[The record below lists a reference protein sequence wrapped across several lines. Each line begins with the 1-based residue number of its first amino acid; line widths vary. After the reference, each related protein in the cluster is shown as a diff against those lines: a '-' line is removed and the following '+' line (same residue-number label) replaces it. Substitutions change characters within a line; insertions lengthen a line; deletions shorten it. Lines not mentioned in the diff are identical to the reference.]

1 MKTIKINYNKRIG
14 DVIFIVEGQK
24 DESKL
29 IVDIFHQVFKYNIYK
44 INSKDEFIQLKKT
57 DDKYSRILIIKNKIP
72 QIQGIIKHEDYLDK
86 IFNKISNFG
95 FDPHNSA
102 IYFIFDRDYLSNS
115 QNVIEGLMRKLI
127 NSRENPE
134 YYIPGILLLSYP
146 SLESFYCNANNDDS
160 TFSSALEMKKYVN
173 VNKYKNITEEN
184 IKIATMKFLEILRQ
198 INLIYDENI
207 LDDFKEFNK
216 DILIKEDTKYH
227 ESGFYL
233 TLSLFII
240 SLLDLQIIELAWLF
254 CEFRKFYILVVD
266 MINILV
272 VLGMHTNK

>member
-14 DVIFIVEGQK
+14 DVIFIVEGRK

-29 IVDIFHQVFKYNIYK
+29 IVDIFHKILKYNIYK
-44 INSKDEFIQLKKT
+44 INSKDEFIQLEKS

-115 QNVIEGLMRKLI
+115 QNIIEVLMGKLI
-127 NSRENPE
+127 NSRENPD
-134 YYIPGILLLSYP
+134 YYLPGILLLSYP
-146 SLESFYCNANNDDS
+146 SLESFYCNANNDDKI
-160 TFSSALEMKKYVN
+160 FKSALEMKKYVN
-173 VNKYKNITEEN
+173 ENKYKNITDKN
-184 IKIATMKFLEILRQ
+184 IKIATIKFLEILGQ
-198 INLIYDENI
+198 MNHIYDENI
-207 LDDFKEFNK
+207 LDDFEYFNK
-216 DILIKEDTKYH
+216 DILKIEDEKYI

-240 SLLDLQIIELAWLF
+240 SLLDLQIIEL
-254 CEFRKFYILVVD
+254 
-266 MINILV
+266 
-272 VLGMHTNK
+272 